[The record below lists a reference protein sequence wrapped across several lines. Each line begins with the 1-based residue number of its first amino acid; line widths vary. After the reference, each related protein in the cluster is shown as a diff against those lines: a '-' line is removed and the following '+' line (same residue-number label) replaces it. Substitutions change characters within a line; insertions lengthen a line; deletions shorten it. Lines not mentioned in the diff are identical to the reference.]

1 MSQFYSASSWERN
14 KIATFKAIV
23 DLKNYQLKSTVGQ
36 KIRYYRSLNKISQE
50 NLSSLT
56 GIVKSQ
62 IYEYEHDIFYPTA
75 TNLKKI
81 ATTLKVDAKDLMD
94 DYLLFI
100 YNPNYKKFFIELEYK
115 IGDIENILGFNQRKY
130 SRWKNGM
137 KISKKNY
144 IHLRNKLLKLKIYNM
159 KKYVIY

>member
-1 MSQFYSASSWERN
+1 MEWN

-23 DLKNYQLKSTVGQ
+23 ELKDYQFKSSVGQ

-50 NLSSLT
+50 NLSKLT

-62 IYEYEHDIFYPTA
+62 VYEYEHDIFYPTA
-75 TNLKKI
+75 ANLRKLANVFKI
-81 ATTLKVDAKDLMD
+81 DPKYLMD
-94 DYLLFI
+94 NYLLFI

-115 IGDIENILGFNQRKY
+115 IGDIENILGFSQRKY
-130 SRWKNGM
+130 SRWKNEM

-144 IHLRNKLLKLKIYNM
+144 IYLRNKLLKLKIYDM
-159 KKYVIY
+159 KKYII